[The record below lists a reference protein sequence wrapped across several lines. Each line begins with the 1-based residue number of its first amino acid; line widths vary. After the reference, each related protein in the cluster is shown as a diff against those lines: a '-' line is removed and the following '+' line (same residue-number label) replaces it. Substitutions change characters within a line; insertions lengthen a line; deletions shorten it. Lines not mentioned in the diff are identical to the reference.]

1 MRSPTNEICI
11 PCGAPLS
18 STRHDA
24 HTKRNAGSC
33 LAWYAAESRYE
44 QRPYGCGRWSEVDR
58 AHSNYGVD
66 SDGPAKKIPPTR
78 EQISKSRIPKS
89 KASRPAGTVCGG
101 AAMCFDPAQVLFPQ
115 VRTGD
120 GGGQPPRGGMG
131 TQFVLWTSRAWVFLA
146 DALASLGSEPT
157 RLDALAMP
165 HEPLLS
171 WSVYLANTPAQWLG
185 TVDASTADD
194 AIEVAA
200 RKFDT
205 QPERLMAVRRA

>member
-1 MRSPTNEICI
+1 MRRSRDTSSALTVVGDGLRLIEPIQITEWAPMGQRKKFHLPGNKSPNPEF
-11 PCGAPLS
+11 LNQ
-18 STRHDA
+18 
-24 HTKRNAGSC
+24 KR
-33 LAWYAAESRYE
+33 
-44 QRPYGCGRWSEVDR
+44 P
-58 AHSNYGVD
+58 
-66 SDGPAKKIPPTR
+66 GP
-78 EQISKSRIPKS
+78 
-89 KASRPAGTVCGG
+89 
-101 AAMCFDPAQVLFPQ
+101 PAQSAVGPRCVLTRPRCSFRRCVP
-115 VRTGD
+115 GD

-205 QPERLMAVRRA
+205 EPERLMAVRRA